1 MPRENRLPD
10 LIPQNPFSY
19 HAFGI
24 RGYLCTRSD
33 YQDGQMIFTIHQ
45 GVQIRCQ
52 IRMALS

>member
-10 LIPQNPFSY
+10 LTPRSPSFY

-24 RGYLCTRSD
+24 RGYLYTRSD

-45 GVQIRCQ
+45 GEQIRCQ